1 MALTKVTGDF
11 IETGSI
17 TQGHLHS
24 SHGITTSHITEGDK
38 LFFTNAR
45 VDSRVGSLSTSDLS
59 EGTNLYF
66 TNARAIGALTAGTNI
81 AIASNGTI
89 SSTDTNTT
97 YTVGDG
103 GLTQNNFT
111 NTLKGKLDGIA
122 TSANNYSFPY
132 TINQA
137 ASNSTVVRRHDSGYI
152 FANFFNTTPNT
163 VSSGVTQVCVETGN
177 DGYIRHGTAA
187 AIRSFINVADG
198 ANNYTFNG
206 TLSGDLTWGNGYKL
220 SNGNN
225 SNNAEILSATTGAAG
240 IVIKDSGGTFKMQ
253 LYGEGGHYG
262 LLNSEWGGWDL
273 RKANNGELTI
283 YVSGT
288 GQTAIH
294 TGNIGSQT
302 VATAG
307 NAATATTA
315 SGQTSGSHFSL
326 NNGGGGYGL
335 VGVYNPDIHQGL
347 FAMGSSYMLTASGGL
362 GNFYGV
368 SWSYDYSGRQLNTG
382 SNLQHCLAVA
392 NAGTVA
398 TVIGLGIWTSGIIT
412 TTSDMRAPIFYDSN
426 DTNYYIDA
434 NSTSRLNIIQGTE
447 IYSHS
452 WLRNHNA
459 NTGLYNQA
467 TVTHWYSDAQG
478 YFNIGGGAGG
488 QGIKLRD
495 NHGTTVRGI
504 LYYDTSGNFGFLNSG
519 SSWRIKCVGGDHV
532 EFDGTSARA
541 KIFYDQNNTTYYT
554 DPASTS
560 NLYNLN
566 LTGAKHTYLEISPG
580 NGHEAMVRFNGGSGS
595 TWYVGSRTTT
605 QTIGSTDAF
614 HVYSQTAAKTVGGWD
629 TGGNLFTT
637 NSLRLTDSDSYIMGG
652 SITSRAAVRAIDV
665 GYASSSCFI
674 SASRTGSNPSM
685 IMMGG
690 SSNQNYIYNRQSG
703 SNTTGRTMYCV
714 VGTTTAFYV
723 HGASGQ
729 VNFFGGTVGHSD
741 RLSKR
746 NIEDSSYGLDAVNNL
761 RPRRFFWKN
770 EIRSKEK
777 QIGFIAQEVEEVL
790 PEAVRGYEGDKGILD
805 NALISV
811 LTKAVQEL
819 SQQVTDLKAEV
830 ELLKQ

>member
-24 SHGITTSHITEGDK
+24 SHGITLDHIGDGSTNTFFTTANARAAISATGSLSYNNSTGVMSFTMPTLNTTNITEGDK
-38 LFFTNAR
+38 LF
-45 VDSRVGSLSTSDLS
+45 
-59 EGTNLYF
+59 F

-81 AIASNGTI
+81 TISGSTI

-97 YTVGDG
+97 YSVGDG

-111 NTLKGKLDGIA
+111 NTLKTKLHGIA
-122 TSANNYSFPY
+122 ASANNYSLPFTNNSANWNTAY
-132 TINQA
+132 GWGNH
-137 ASNSTVVRRHDSGYI
+137 ASAGYLTSHQSLSGYL
-152 FANFFNTTPNT
+152 P
-163 VSSGVTQVCVETGN
+163 
-177 DGYIRHGTAA
+177 
-187 AIRSFINVADG
+187 
-198 ANNYTFNG
+198 
-206 TLSGDLTWGNGYKL
+206 L
-220 SNGNN
+220 
-225 SNNAEILSATTGAAG
+225 
-240 IVIKDSGGTFKMQ
+240 SGGTMTGDISLASHGRLAYSTTHWISPRDSSGNMHLRTSSGGIYLDSPVIYLREQ
-253 LYGEGGHYG
+253 GSEG
-262 LLNSEWGGWDL
+262 N
-273 RKANNGELTI
+273 KITI
-283 YVSGT
+283 DNETITATGTITGSNLSGT
-288 GQTAIH
+288 NTGDQT
-294 TGNIGSQT
+294 NIT
-302 VATAG
+302 G

-467 TVTHWYSDAQG
+467 TATHWYSDAQG
-478 YFNIGGGAGG
+478 YFNIGGGVGG
-488 QGIKLRD
+488 QGIKLRH
-495 NHGTTVRGI
+495 NHASTVRGI
-504 LYYDTSGNFGFLNSG
+504 LYYDTSSNFGFLNSG

>member
-225 SNNAEILSATTGAAG
+225 SNNAEILSATTGSSG
-240 IVIKDSGGTFKMQ
+240 IVLKDSGGTFKMQ

-467 TVTHWYSDAQG
+467 TATHWYSDAQG

-519 SSWRIKCVGGDHV
+519 SSWRIKCVGGDYV
-532 EFDGTSARA
+532 EYDGSSIRP
-541 KIFYDQNNTTYYT
+541 KLIYDKNNTGYYL

-560 NLYNLN
+560 N
-566 LTGAKHTYLEISPG
+566 
-580 NGHEAMVRFNGGSGS
+580 V
-595 TWYVGSRTTT
+595 YVLQSANY
-605 QTIGSTDAF
+605 I
-614 HVYSQTAAKTVGGWD
+614 
-629 TGGNLFTT
+629 
-637 NSLRLTDSDSYIMGG
+637 RLTDSDGYIMGG
-652 SITSRAAVRAIDV
+652 SITSRSGARAIHM
-665 GYASSSCFI
+665 GYSGSCVFTGERTDSSS
-674 SASRTGSNPSM
+674 SAFL
-685 IMMGG
+685 IVA
-690 SSNQNYIYNRQSG
+690 SSNQTYFYSRVSDG
-703 SNTTGRTMYCV
+703 STTGRRFLFTQ
-714 VGTTTAFYV
+714 GNTLAFACEASRYV
-723 HGASGQ
+723 TFYNGHGNS
-729 VNFFGGTVGHSD
+729 SD
-741 RLSKR
+741 RLFKK
-746 NIEDSSYGLDAVNNL
+746 NIEDSSYGLEEVNSL
-761 RPRRFFWKN
+761 KPRRFYWKD
-770 EIRSKEK
+770 ETKSKVK
-777 QIGFIAQEVEEVL
+777 QIGFIAQELEEVL
-790 PEAVRGYEGDKGILD
+790 PEAVRGHEGNKSIMD
-805 NALISV
+805 NSLIPV
-811 LTKAVQEL
+811 LTKAIQEL

-830 ELLKQ
+830 ESLKQ